1 MSFIKRNIN
10 LIGKILFV
18 LLILSM
24 YFYSSID
31 DNKLEKEKMYS
42 IAVVQKV
49 RVNANIGESVYYVYF
64 VNDSVYYSEDN
75 FYVDVYNFT
84 LQNIIG
90 TKILVKF
97 QESDPQNSKLLPNIR
112 IGDSVKTP
120 NSGWPTIPVEED
132 KRCILE

>member
-42 IAVVQKV
+42 IAVIQKV

-64 VNDSVYYSEDN
+64 VNDSVYYSEDK

-90 TKILVKF
+90 AKILVKF

-112 IGDSVKTP
+112 IADSVKTP
-120 NSGWPTIPVEED
+120 NSGWSTIPVEED